1 MPLVAESAWNATA
14 WHGGDDQDFSMTFDL
29 DFPPQAA
36 FIKVMLGE
44 YFQWIDTRNF
54 GAASIGL
61 INMRRR
67 KPDNSDETI
76 TFPNIGVFETVY
88 CQFDPAMTHVTFGI
102 VVRECSASLV
112 WTLGIWA

>member
-1 MPLVAESAWNATA
+1 MPLVAESSWTAQA
-14 WHGGDDQDFSMTFDL
+14 WHGGPDALSMTFDL

-36 FIKVMLGE
+36 FIKVMLGDF
-44 YFQWIDTRNF
+44 YQWIDNHYF
-54 GAASIGL
+54 GAVNIGL

-76 TFPNIGVFETVY
+76 TFPNLGVGETVY
-88 CQFDPAMTHVTFGI
+88 VMFDPNMTHVTFGMS
-102 VVRECSASLV
+102 VRDCAATLV